1 MQGSTTMKSLLLA
14 GIMSVTFATASYA
27 QSYWVTGDRSTGQ
40 CNIVNSTS
48 PPVVYGLPGYAG
60 SGSEYKTSF
69 ASGPYK
75 SADDAKLA
83 RSGIRECPAP
93 PASAADDKKE

>member
-1 MQGSTTMKSLLLA
+1 MKSLLLA
-14 GIMSVTFATASYA
+14 GIMSVTLATASYA
-27 QSYWVTGDRSTGQ
+27 QYWVTGDRSTGQ
-40 CNIVNSTS
+40 CNIINSAS
-48 PPVVYGLPGYAG
+48 PPVVYGLPAYAG

-93 PASAADDKKE
+93 PASADDKKE